1 MTSLDFVN
9 TEEAMR
15 GHLTGQHGYAE
26 SALHGMGYE
35 ALAVVHRNQPQPHQH
50 EADREAGRLADRTEQ
65 IAATSPE
72 LYQAAC
78 DRFNA
83 IASTYDAKRQELRQQ
98 MAALDNEWEEAHANL
113 ARHEDTG
120 GIPLYNRCVRCTP
133 GRALPSGHAG
143 ECR

>member
-1 MTSLDFVN
+1 MTSLNFVN
-9 TEEAMR
+9 TEDAMR
-15 GHLTGQHGYAE
+15 DHLVEQHGYAK

-35 ALAVVHRNQPQPHQH
+35 GLAVVHRNQPQPHQH
-50 EADREAGRLADRTEQ
+50 KAEREAIRLAGREAQ
-65 IAATSPE
+65 IAATSPG
-72 LYQAAC
+72 LYEAAC

-83 IASTYDAKRQELRQQ
+83 IAESYDRRRQELREQ

-120 GIPLYNRCVRCTP
+120 GIPLYNRCPRCTP
-133 GRALPSGHAG
+133 GRALPLDHAG